1 MAKTTNK
8 IKKKSYAGRQSKLN
22 KTTLKEILKYITMG
36 ISFKDSCIYMG
47 IGEST
52 FYVWIQKGE
61 KSIKNKTE
69 TIYREFVEGIRQA
82 EIAGKLRRVGIIVK
96 HENEDPKLALEML
109 ARKYPEEFGRKEI
122 IRQSIDMNVRAKS
135 PQDELLEAEER
146 AEELGYEPRDDKKE
160 KSRSNRKR
168 QSSTKA
174 NKKV

>member
-1 MAKTTNK
+1 MAKTANK

-22 KTTLKEILKYITMG
+22 KTTLKEILKIITKG
-36 ISFKDSCIYMG
+36 ISFKDACIYMG

-52 FYVWIQKGE
+52 FYIWIQKGE

-82 EIAGKLRRVGIIVK
+82 EVAAKVRRVSIIVK
-96 HENEDPKLALEML
+96 HEDEDARLALEML

-122 IRQSIDMNVRAKS
+122 IRQSIDMQVRAKS
-135 PQDELLEAEER
+135 PQDELLEAEAR
-146 AEELGYEPRDDKKE
+146 AEELGYEPGDGKKE
-160 KSRSNRKR
+160 KSRSNRRR

-174 NKKV
+174 NKKI